1 MIVKR
6 SETAARTYTESGVR
20 ATNDQDGFKALLA
33 SLRETFEL
41 RKDVGRSLLD
51 FGYFASVLS
60 LGGNAAIAI
69 STDGIGTKAIVAQI
83 LDKYDTVGIDCV
95 AMNANDVICV
105 GAEPIS
111 MTDYIAVDV
120 ASDRLLSEI
129 GVGLLEGARQANINI
144 PGGEISQI
152 PSIIKAERPGFGFDL
167 VGTCIGVVQ
176 ADRVLTGSAIADGD
190 AIIGL
195 ASDGIHSNGLTL
207 AREALSEDG
216 ELLPHQHIPEFKQ
229 TLGEEL
235 LRPTRIYVKPVLGM
249 LNEELSVK
257 ALVHITSDGFL
268 NLTRVQNTTSFVIDD
283 LPEPQPIFKMIA
295 ARGPVEPA
303 EMYRVFNMG
312 VGFAVVAPAASATRI
327 IEIARDQGCDAKVI
341 GHCEADGLKQ
351 VRIPELGLTG
361 HGGAFA
367 ETATRR

>member
-1 MIVKR
+1 MVVKP
-6 SETAARTYTESGVR
+6 SDAASRTYDGAGVR
-20 ATNDQDGFKALLA
+20 ATNDQEGFKQLLT
-33 SLRETFEL
+33 SLRQTFEL

-60 LGGNAAIAI
+60 LGGNDAIAI

-105 GAEPIS
+105 GAEPVS

-129 GVGLLEGARQANINI
+129 GVGLLEGARQANLNI

-152 PSIIKAERPGFGFDL
+152 PEIIKAERAGFGFDL
-167 VGTCIGVVQ
+167 VGTCIGVIQ

-190 AIIGL
+190 VIIGL

-207 AREALSEDG
+207 ARKTLSENG
-216 ELLPHQHIPEFKQ
+216 ELQPHQYVPEFQ
-229 TLGEEL
+229 GTLGEEL
-235 LRPTRIYVKPVLGM
+235 LRPTRIYVKPVLEM
-249 LNEELSVK
+249 LREELAVK

-268 NLTRVQNTTSFVIDD
+268 NLARVQNTTSFMIDD
-283 LPEPQPIFKMIA
+283 LPEPQPIFEMIA
-295 ARGPVEPA
+295 ARGPVEPE

-312 VGFAVVAPAASATRI
+312 IGFTVIAPAASAERI
-327 IEIARDQGCDAKVI
+327 IEIARGHGCDARVI
-341 GHCEADGLKQ
+341 GHCEADGLKEI
-351 VRIPELGLTG
+351 RIPKLRLVG
-361 HGGAFA
+361 HGSSFA
-367 ETATRR
+367 KR